1 MNKLLTALRF
11 ERSALLFSFNS
22 FAAAMLSL
30 YVGFSIGLPR
40 PYWAMMTAYIV
51 SHPLAGAV
59 RSKAIFRLGGT
70 LVGSTVALLL
80 VPPLVDS
87 PVLLCLVIS
96 LWIGA
101 CLFVSLLDRTPR
113 SYVLMLAGYTA
124 AIIAF
129 PSVNAPDQI
138 FDVAVARFEEISIG
152 IVCATVVHSLIFP
165 RPVGGPLVG
174 RLTSWLGS
182 ADQWALDVLH
192 GRSAAETDRERRQLA
207 AAETEIHLL
216 SKHLPFDTSNLREI
230 TNVVHALHSRT
241 LVLIPIIDGL
251 NDRLSALRADGH
263 TLSPEVARLIDAVAA
278 WISDGADRDRADPL
292 LAELKSVAA
301 ATPHDADWATLLS
314 ASLLTRLV
322 DLVETLGDSH
332 TLLDHVRRNKPLSA
346 TLAEQVGTHEHRSLH
361 KDYGMALLSAAAASI
376 AVLLCCALWI
386 TSGWRDGAAAAMI
399 AAVVCCFF
407 ATMDDPKPTI
417 ASFGLFNLVALPIAA
432 VFQFTVMPQVSDF
445 PMLVL
450 VLAPILLPMGVYM
463 AAPRTLVPAMAMI
476 TGFCNALALQET
488 LSRQDFADFMNV
500 NTAMFVGVLIALW
513 VTGFMRSI
521 SVETSARRLLRHNW
535 RDLAHHARAGASA
548 DPIALAGRLLDRLTL
563 LTPKLAAAS
572 QSGELRGVDVLHD
585 LRIGMNLVT
594 LQKASPSFDAI
605 TRDLAE
611 RALAGVGEHYS
622 QRSAGRL
629 TDAPASLLAD
639 IDQALHAIA
648 EQAPSTAKLAGLSA
662 MVGLRGNLF
671 PKAVAYHATGP
682 LPLKGP
688 ST

>member
-22 FAAAMLSL
+22 FAAAMLAL

-59 RSKAIFRLGGT
+59 RSKAIFRLCGT
-70 LVGSTVALLL
+70 LVGTTVALLL

-87 PVLLCLVIS
+87 PVLLCLAIA

-101 CLFVSLLDRTPR
+101 CLFISLLDRTPR

-129 PSVNAPDQI
+129 PSVNTPDLI
-138 FDVAVARFEEISIG
+138 FDVAIARFEEISIG
-152 IVCATVVHSLIFP
+152 IVCATVVHSIIFP
-165 RPVGGPLVG
+165 RPVGGPLVA

-230 TNVVHALHSRT
+230 TNVVHALHTRT

-251 NDRLSALRADGH
+251 NDRLSALRADSH
-263 TLSPEVARLIDAVAA
+263 ALSPAVARLIDAVAA
-278 WISDGADRDRADPL
+278 WISGGADRDQADPL
-292 LAELKSVAA
+292 LTELKSVAA

-314 ASLLTRLV
+314 VSLLTRLV

-332 TLLDHVRRNKPLSA
+332 TLLDHVRRGKPLSA
-346 TLAEQVGTHEHRSLH
+346 ELAEQVGSREHRPLH
-361 KDYGMALLSAAAASI
+361 RDYGMALRSAAAASI

-386 TSGWRDGAAAAMI
+386 MSGWRDGAAAAMI

-417 ASFGLFNLVALPIAA
+417 ASFGIFNLVALPIAA

-488 LSRQDFADFMNV
+488 LSHQDFADFMNV

-521 SVETSARRLLRHNW
+521 SVETSARRLLHHNW
-535 RDLAHHARAGASA
+535 RDLAHHARAGAA
-548 DPIALAGRLLDRLTL
+548 AEPIALAGRLLDRLTL
-563 LTPKLAAAS
+563 LTPKLAAVS
-572 QSGELRGVDVLHD
+572 QSGALRGVDVLHD
-585 LRIGMNLVT
+585 LRIGMNLVN
-594 LQKASPSFDAI
+594 LQKASPGFEAT
-605 TRDLAE
+605 TRDLTE

-622 QRSAGRL
+622 QRSAGGL
-629 TDAPASLLAD
+629 AEAPARLLAD
-639 IDQALHAIA
+639 IDHALHAIA
-648 EQAPSTAKLAGLSA
+648 EEPPSTAKLAGLSA

-671 PKAVAYHATGP
+671 PKAAAYQAAGP
-682 LPLKGP
+682 LSMKGP